1 MIALGKLS
9 IHARAGILALPF
21 MVCLPLALAGLD
33 ESSGL
38 AYSRTALMEKGQ
50 YWRLLTAHLVHT
62 DLPHALLNLAA
73 WPLIFWLAQS
83 RLSGCQW
90 MTGLLFCAF
99 GVSVGLWFFSPT
111 VQWYVGLS
119 GVLHGL
125 LVLSALTVWWQ
136 QPVLTLL
143 VLLGVIIK
151 LLWEQTQGSLPGS
164 AVWIGHPVIVDAH
177 LFGALAGML
186 YFFLH
191 QPLLVCFSKISR
203 WQKR

>member
-9 IHARAGILALPF
+9 VHARASILALPLL
-21 MVCLPLALAGLD
+21 VCLPLALAGLD
-33 ESSGL
+33 ESSSL

-50 YWRLLTAHLVHT
+50 YWRLLTAHLVHI

-143 VLLGVIIK
+143 VLLGVIAK

-177 LFGALAGML
+177 LFGALSGVICA
-186 YFFLH
+186 FFYALSFA
-191 QPLLVCFSKISR
+191 LISKICR
-203 WQKR
+203 